1 MAQTR
6 RLIRRRMRTTLP
18 RYPSCHKVQ
27 AGACRFADGC
37 MYKVSNELPAIWAAR
52 FTNTSSSSVVCSD
65 SRTPHTRRI
74 SCLRNLYRVS
84 SYFGARYERLHWLLD
99 FRIIHS
105 VQVQVS
111 GSLTSS
117 SDTTRNGFVY
127 INVALNILRSSIC
140 LINTTTDFPPNFSSL
155 QNARQPFPYTVP
167 LVNIC
172 TCSWKTIEFISM
184 SASEPATS
192 FA

>member
-1 MAQTR
+1 
-6 RLIRRRMRTTLP
+6 
-18 RYPSCHKVQ
+18 
-27 AGACRFADGC
+27 
-37 MYKVSNELPAIWAAR
+37 MYKVSNELSAIWAAR
-52 FTNTSSSSVVCSD
+52 FANTSSSSVVCSD

-84 SYFGARYERLHWLLD
+84 SYFSAGYERLCWLLD

-127 INVALNILRSSIC
+127 INVALNILRSRHMFNKYHDGSSPGAVNVIS
-140 LINTTTDFPPNFSSL
+140 NFNLCS
-155 QNARQPFPYTVP
+155 NAHSPSAP
-167 LVNIC
+167 
-172 TCSWKTIEFISM
+172 STIGI
-184 SASEPATS
+184 P
-192 FA
+192 